1 MSYASIFERSPMRIF
16 ERSIHGGLSDG
27 ELGAVVGRAGVGKSA
42 LLVHLA
48 LDRLLRDEKVL
59 HISLR
64 EGADHVRRYYTEI
77 FDVITRVARFK
88 GADRERALVQVEK
101 GRQIQ
106 CYVDRKFGAEDLERS
121 LKFTSE
127 IMHFQPDLVLIDG
140 FETAD
145 ASELSALAELART
158 QGFAVWIGAR
168 QGSNGQMVEHE
179 DQFTIVVGLE
189 PVDTIIE
196 LRAHKV
202 HGDQAPSAMGL
213 QLDPNTM
220 LISGEDTWDPFS
232 APPSPKPED
241 CTLYSG
247 GAAGAEALF
256 GEAAERW
263 GLREMNFTFD
273 GHKQARTRGA
283 YELDER
289 ELQAGDVSL
298 VYVSKRLNRNYT
310 EAAMIRRVLQSLWH
324 QVSRAQQ
331 VFVLGVIQADGT
343 VTGGTGWS
351 VELARMWHKDLWVFD
366 QDKESWFHWTGE
378 RWVTGVPVIEGLH
391 ICGSGSRTVTDAGAR
406 AIASLF
412 DRSFGTGPR

>member
-1 MSYASIFERSPMRIF
+1 MSYASIFERSPLRTF
-16 ERSIHGGLSDG
+16 ERSIHGGLASG

-64 EGADHVRRYYTEI
+64 EGADHVRRFYSEI
-77 FDVITRVARFK
+77 FDVIARVARF
-88 GADRERALVQVEK
+88 GATDRERALMQVEK

-106 CYVDRKFGAEDLERS
+106 CYLDRPFVAEDLERA

-127 IMHFQPDLVLIDG
+127 IMHFEPDLVLIDG
-140 FETAD
+140 FETAQGD
-145 ASELSALAELART
+145 ELAALGELARARN
-158 QGFAVWIGAR
+158 FSVWVGAR
-168 QGSNGQMVEHE
+168 RGQGGTIVDHE
-179 DQFTIVVGLE
+179 ERFAIVVGLE
-189 PVDTIIE
+189 PVDRIIE
-196 LRAHKV
+196 LRAYKA
-202 HGDQAPSAMGL
+202 HGGEAPTSMGL

-220 LISGEDTWDPFS
+220 LLSGEDTWDPLS

-247 GAAGAEALF
+247 GAPGAEALF

-263 GLREMNFTFD
+263 SLREMNFTFD

-283 YELDER
+283 YLLDER
-289 ELQAGDVSL
+289 ELAAGDVSL
-298 VYVSKRLNRNYT
+298 VYVSKRLNRSYT
-310 EAAMIRRVLQSLWH
+310 ETAMIRRVLQSLWH

-378 RWVTGVPVIEGLH
+378 RWVTGVPVIEFPH
-391 ICGSGSRTVTDAGAR
+391 VCGTGSRTVSEGGAR
-406 AIASLF
+406 AIAALF
-412 DRSFGTGPR
+412 DRSFGAGPR